1 MKTVLIIA
9 SNSFTGAHFAHY
21 ALKRGYRVVGIS
33 RSQEY
38 YSVMLPYRYSTR
50 PKNFSFHQLDVNKD
64 LEQILKVADK
74 EEPEIVANFAA
85 QGEVRNSWCFPEQW
99 YQTNCMGVVRLTEEW
114 RERDYLKKY
123 VTSSTPEVY
132 GSTEKNL
139 EENHH
144 YLPSTP
150 YAASK
155 LAGDLHLIA
164 LFKRHQF
171 PVVFTRSANVY
182 GIHQQL
188 YRIIPRTIIYLKL
201 GKTIELHGRGEAVR
215 SFVHIRDVVDATM
228 RVAEHG
234 VTGEVYHVARPGE
247 EITIFSLVMLICRM
261 MNCDFDSSI
270 KLIAENFGQD
280 AMYSLNSDKI
290 RTQLGWKPQVSLEE
304 GIQEMITWIEDN
316 WDTIR
321 NMPLEY
327 IHKP

>member
-114 RERDYLKKY
+114 RERDYPKKY

-155 LAGDLHLIA
+155 LAGDLHLIT
-164 LFKRHQF
+164 LHKRYQF
-171 PVVFTRSANVY
+171 PVVFTRAANVY

-201 GKTIELHGRGEAVR
+201 GETLELHGGGKSVR
-215 SFVHIRDVVDATM
+215 SFIHIRDVADATM
-228 RVAEHG
+228 RVAEQG
-234 VTGEVYHVARPGE
+234 ESGEVYHVAPQE
-247 EITIFSLVMLICRM
+247 EGITIAKLVQIICRM
-261 MNCDFDSSI
+261 MNCDFESSVQ
-270 KLIAENFGQD
+270 LTSENFGQD

-290 RTQLGWKPQVSLEE
+290 RTQLRWAPEISLEE